1 MNKISLIILLS
12 IICGNVFS
20 QDRKKLSESAKQVFE
35 QTMMAEVLKI
45 KTLQCDFV
53 QEKTSTLVNE
63 KSVATGFLLYQSPSM
78 LRWEYTALT
87 PSILILNGKDAV
99 FRDKNGK
106 EQGNATI
113 LKQLGGIII
122 SMINGE
128 SLRQNKI
135 FSTDVFE
142 TDKNFTVILTPLQK
156 RLQNYYNF
164 IELTLDKNTFLAS
177 GITMYEKSGDKTVI
191 SLNNKEI
198 NIEFDSTKFVLK

>member
-12 IICGNVFS
+12 IICGNAFS
-20 QDRKKLSESAKQVFE
+20 QDRKKLSESVKQVFE

-78 LRWEYTALT
+78 LRWEYTAPT
-87 PSILILNGKDAV
+87 PSILILNGKDAI

-113 LKQLGGIII
+113 LKQLGSIII

-142 TDKNFTVILTPLQK
+142 TDKNFMVTLMPLQK
-156 RLQNYYNF
+156 RLRNYYNF
-164 IELTLDKNTFLAS
+164 IELTLDRNTFLAS
-177 GITMYEKSGDKTVI
+177 EIAMYEKSGDKTVI
-191 SLNNKEI
+191 FLNNKKI
-198 NIEFDSTKFVLK
+198 NIEFDVNKFVLK